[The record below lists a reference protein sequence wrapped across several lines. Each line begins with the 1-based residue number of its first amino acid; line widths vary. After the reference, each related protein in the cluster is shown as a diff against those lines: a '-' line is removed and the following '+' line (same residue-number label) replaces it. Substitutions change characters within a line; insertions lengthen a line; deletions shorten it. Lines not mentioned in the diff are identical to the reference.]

1 MYDKGFKGFD
11 MALKDTLFNYLAQRH
26 FDLMPPD
33 TRDRFD
39 DYCKNGDFIGHMKH
53 WYENYTP
60 DGPSYSSTPD
70 LSALTDAEWEKLYDE
85 CQATMQ
91 AMDDYKNDSV
101 GFGKTYKKATLNFI
115 SRWFGNDNQTFSR
128 DTATA
133 NTRTTFTELAGFL
146 RRNPSLKLYLSSY
159 RQDLFTKDLTYEDFC
174 RKLTEG
180 KYNTD
185 KEFRGKVESVID
197 YIRGHGPKP
206 GEPEP
211 DRDWWPMGVGYT
223 MVTPPAG
230 TPTPGP
236 VVQLD
241 TTTPDRRT
249 IHDIFNELDNDPE
262 KWYTVQNKDLH
273 IRWFKSDWTKFFD
286 EILAS
291 SEIRKDFLEKADG
304 NVKTALTTAIKDTD
318 YENTESDDYVPPQYA
333 DEKNWRQ
340 KLKKWGNDTYENHF
354 RRFTNPSRG
363 TRIFFSPYSQ
373 NFMKAFDKVGIKP
386 TEGLEGILKKKDDPK
401 LQNIINGDP
410 TTRKHFKWF
419 IETLELFKKET
430 PDVFEGAL
438 RNGTQMRTLV
448 SNLIVK
454 AAKDKK
460 MDEAKTALEVLSVAK
475 YGLSSSNT
483 VEALRKM
490 DVNLF
495 GNDKNSY
502 MKNEGIAM
510 IAKAADRFA
519 KGIIVGAGAIGA
531 GIYNFAQHRRTKI
544 KKDIRKNKILN
555 EAYTKWVEEDEKRHQ
570 DLRDSNA
577 EHNIAGTFAD
587 LENSARAPVNETT
600 FRTNYALNAG
610 NIAAA
615 RTMLAAWQSGTAP
628 GVAIAGPDG
637 TPATPE
643 DLEHDIQQYD
653 NAVASGNTAVLT
665 TLADAT
671 RTPRRATAFKTNY
684 VINAGNLEATKAMLE
699 AWRAGTA
706 PGTAIAGPGGAPATP
721 DDLENDITLFE
732 DTTTR
737 QKRDDEWRDD
747 NPDYI
752 HDLVAYW
759 NMLESY
765 GKTHTFTLGSMKV
778 KRKAML
784 DNWKDKTSRAQVVA
798 NNYINGFGSLTHD

>member
-1 MYDKGFKGFD
+1 

-39 DYCKNGDFIGHMKH
+39 DYCKNGDFVGHMKH

-70 LSALTDAEWEKLYDE
+70 LSALTDADWEKLFDE
-85 CQATMQ
+85 CQSAMQ
-91 AMDDYKNDSV
+91 AMDDAKNDSV

-128 DTATA
+128 DTASPQTRSAFTA
-133 NTRTTFTELAGFL
+133 LASFL
-146 RRNPSLKLYLSSY
+146 QANRSLKIPFETHMP
-159 RQDLFTKDLTYEDFC
+159 DVFKDLSYSDFC
-174 RKLTEG
+174 QKLADG

-185 KEFRGKVESVID
+185 LEFRKKVNSVVG
-197 YIRGHGPKP
+197 YIKYYGPKQ
-206 GEPEP
+206 GMEDEP
-211 DRDWWPMGVGYT
+211 DREYWPAGVGYDMT
-223 MVTPPAG
+223 TPAATAGGTPP
-230 TPTPGP
+230 TNP
-236 VVQLD
+236 VVTLRAPLQNIANLD
-241 TTTPDRRT
+241 PD
-249 IHDIFNELDNDPE
+249 EK

-304 NVKTALTTAIKDTD
+304 NIKTALTTAIQDTN
-318 YENTESDDYVPPQYA
+318 YEDKESDDYVPPQYA

-430 PDVFEGAL
+430 PDAFEGAL
-438 RNGTQMRTLV
+438 RNGAQMRTLV

-475 YGLSSSNT
+475 YGLSASNT

-490 DVNLF
+490 DFNLF

-531 GIYNFAQHRRTKI
+531 GMYNFAQHRRTKI
-544 KKDIRKNKILN
+544 KKDIRNNKILN

-577 EHNIAGTFAD
+577 THNIAGTFAD
-587 LENSARAPVNETT
+587 LENSGRTPENETT

-610 NIAAA
+610 NIDAA

-628 GVAIAGPDG
+628 TVAITGPDG
-637 TPATPE
+637 NPAIPE

-684 VINAGNLEATKAMLE
+684 VINAGNLEAAKAMLE

-706 PGTAIAGPGGAPATP
+706 PGTAINGPGGAPATP
-721 DDLENDITLFE
+721 DDLANDITLFE

-784 DNWKDKTSRAQVVA
+784 NNWRDKTSRAQVMA
-798 NNYINGFGSLTHD
+798 QNYIDGFGSLTHD